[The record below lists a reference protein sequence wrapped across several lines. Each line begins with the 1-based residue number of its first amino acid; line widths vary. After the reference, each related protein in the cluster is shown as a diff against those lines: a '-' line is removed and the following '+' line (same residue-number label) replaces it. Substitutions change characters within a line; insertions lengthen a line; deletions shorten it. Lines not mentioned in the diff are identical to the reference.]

1 MIHLVFLVK
10 NSCNMSNLT
19 IFNLQVQDS
28 NNGSTLGRLGRCYQC
43 YFVPQSSIESIHDVT
58 LVERS
63 CKIANSRKK
72 INSNNL
78 DNKNEFVL
86 GRIEQIRKTF
96 FLSFS

>member
-10 NSCNMSNLT
+10 NSCNISNLT

-43 YFVPQSSIESIHDVT
+43 YFVPYSSIESIHYVN

-63 CKIANSRKK
+63 CKIAKLKRNQLLAHLMDQTNLPWEDEANSK
-72 INSNNL
+72 L
-78 DNKNEFVL
+78 PL
-86 GRIEQIRKTF
+86 
-96 FLSFS
+96 LSF